1 MIKVEKSL
9 KNKSI
14 NKSIES
20 GKKMNNSEPQSWT
33 VDEVGVWLGEKL
45 RDFGKKAS
53 EVIKAFKTNVI
64 FFNFSF
70 TYSFS

>member
-1 MIKVEKSL
+1 
-9 KNKSI
+9 
-14 NKSIES
+14 
-20 GKKMNNSEPQSWT
+20 MNNSEPQSWT

-64 FFNFSF
+64 FF
-70 TYSFS
+70 